1 MQLIAKSKTAQ
12 PFLDLFA
19 QTPLNLR
26 IYSFLLNLRL
36 LVKSFV
42 DVASFDYKI
51 MGGRATHMTRWVIF
65 GKLVTTFSKN
75 NINIYIYIYI
85 LSLTIHIRPKI
96 KRDATSCLKIAI
108 TLKMKLIWPYSLSLY
123 PLFVAEF
130 QDHTFA
136 W

>member
-42 DVASFDYKI
+42 DVASFDYII

-75 NINIYIYIYI
+75 NINIYIYI